1 MTLRYAWV
9 ALAILAA
16 VNGVLFPWLDGPGR
30 AGLLVASAVTFL
42 FQVAAF
48 AVLARHASRPEQGLL
63 VWVGTTVVRMG
74 VLVAIGLSL
83 TWFPALSPVTTLLGC
98 AGFFFVLL
106 VLEPVFLARGRA
118 SARAA

>member
-1 MTLRYAWV
+1 MTLKYAWV

-30 AGLLVASAVTFL
+30 AGLLAAAAVTFL

-48 AVLARHASRPEQGLL
+48 AVLARYAPRPEQGLL
-63 VWVGTTVVRMG
+63 VWVGTTIVRMG
-74 VLVAIGLSL
+74 IVVAIGLSL
-83 TWFPALSPVTTLLGC
+83 TWLPALSPVTTLVGC

-106 VLEPVFLARGRA
+106 ILEPLFLARGRA
-118 SARAA
+118 SAQAA